1 MLWYWTR
8 VWLLV
13 AVLFIPAPARADSPQ
28 TLIDR
33 AGLTLRA
40 MRQDGPFNAE
50 EKLRR
55 AKAIMIIPELSKGG
69 FVIGGQG
76 GQGVLLVKRPSGE
89 WSEPA
94 LFGIGGGTLGL
105 QIGFQTAQ
113 MVLLVM
119 TDPVLRTWLRG
130 DFTFGTQDGV
140 AVFAQGTQYS
150 DRTSQ
155 GANVIAWVRATGA
168 YAGITVEGTSIS
180 FDRDANRAY
189 YGKPLTPIDIVIDGL
204 AYNRGA
210 EALRRAA
217 ELR

>member
-33 AGLTLRA
+33 AGLTLRV
-40 MRQDGPFNAE
+40 MRQDRPFNADD
-50 EKLRR
+50 KLRR

-140 AVFAQGTQYS
+140 AVFAQGTQSS
-150 DRTSQ
+150 DRQ
-155 GANVIAWVRATGA
+155 RA
-168 YAGITVEGTSIS
+168 
-180 FDRDANRAY
+180 RA
-189 YGKPLTPIDIVIDGL
+189 PT
-204 AYNRGA
+204 
-210 EALRRAA
+210 
-217 ELR
+217 